1 MAGGL
6 LNHSKKS
13 GQNKLVHSG
22 PVKVENQVER
32 GDVVTDENTVTFPT
46 NVRVDNHIRNQIT
59 ALNNIGIGS
68 TQKEVVGNLLSERIE
83 KLSDSD
89 RQRFNRILNILEQ
102 KDYLTSLSKK

>member
-32 GDVVTDENTVTFPT
+32 GDVVTDENTVTF
-46 NVRVDNHIRNQIT
+46 HIRNQIT